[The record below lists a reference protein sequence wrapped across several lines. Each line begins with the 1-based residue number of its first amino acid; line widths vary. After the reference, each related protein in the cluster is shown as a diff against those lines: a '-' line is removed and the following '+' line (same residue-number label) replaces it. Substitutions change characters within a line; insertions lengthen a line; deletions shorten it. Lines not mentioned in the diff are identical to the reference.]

1 MGMKVSLNS
10 GTKKSRN
17 AHAKHLDEIYENAY
31 KIEACM
37 GKQYTFEENEMLF
50 FKQTFHDE
58 YMAQQERYRK
68 KGNTKRLKN
77 EDDYM
82 QNLIDEHVHE
92 QIYQIGDMENNLGNQ
107 NMQILWTYFSRARRE
122 MDDNLGLKRVTLD
135 SALHLD
141 LDEATPHVHERSVY
155 LSIDKNGKLTCD
167 FSKALRSAGINR
179 PNPAKKEDRYNN
191 PMITYT
197 DMCRDLFL
205 QVSREFIKKHEI
217 DAEID
222 DIDHSNRGK
231 HLKGRTAREYTKDKI
246 RETEE
251 CIQEA
256 VSEWVAELNG
266 REKKLDEREKGF
278 DEREKELDERE
289 KFLNDYARELIAK
302 EDSINEKLEENK
314 KVLERLEKFEKKKHN
329 QKQSIINQ
337 RMFGQ

>member
-1 MGMKVSLNS
+1 M
-10 GTKKSRN
+10 
-17 AHAKHLDEIYENAY
+17 
-31 KIEACM
+31 
-37 GKQYTFEENEMLF
+37 
-50 FKQTFHDE
+50 
-58 YMAQQERYRK
+58 
-68 KGNTKRLKN
+68 
-77 EDDYM
+77 
-82 QNLIDEHVHE
+82 
-92 QIYQIGDMENNLGNQ
+92 
-107 NMQILWTYFSRARRE
+107 
-122 MDDNLGLKRVTLD
+122 
-135 SALHLD
+135 
-141 LDEATPHVHERSVY
+141 
-155 LSIDKNGKLTCD
+155 
-167 FSKALRSAGINR
+167 
-179 PNPAKKEDRYNN
+179 AKKEDRYNN

-205 QVSREFIKKHEI
+205 KVSREFIKKHEI

-231 HLKGRTAREYTKDKI
+231 HLKGRTAREYIKDKI

-256 VSEWVAELNG
+256 VSEWVAKLNE

-314 KVLERLEKFEKKKHN
+314 RVLERLEKFEKMKHN

-337 RMFGQ
+337 RIFGQ